1 MAEQVFS
8 HPELWQQLL
17 ALILASAVVMG

>member
-17 ALILASAVVMG
+17 ALVLASAVVM

>member
-8 HPELWQQLL
+8 HPELWRQLL